1 MDTVLSN
8 AGKHGLKQIT
18 FSSTTN
24 KADLVQKI

>member
-8 AGKHGLKQIT
+8 VGNHGLRQIT

-24 KADLVQKI
+24 KADLVHKI